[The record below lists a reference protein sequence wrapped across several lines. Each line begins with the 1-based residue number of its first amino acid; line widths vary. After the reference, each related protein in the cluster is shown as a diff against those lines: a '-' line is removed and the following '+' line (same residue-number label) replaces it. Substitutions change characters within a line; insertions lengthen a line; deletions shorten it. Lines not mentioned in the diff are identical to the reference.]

1 MVTLGSLIVSEPRLS
16 KNPWAEER
24 EGERRSDRGIQEIAG

>member
-1 MVTLGSLIVSEPRLS
+1 MVTLGSLIVRESGLS
-16 KNPWAEER
+16 KNPRSEKR